1 MAEIHLWTAQK
12 WYCPLCPTTLLLCS
26 SSNSLMELT
35 SRITDHLMTHRMMVQ
50 HLILEDVSHVVV
62 VPTGGFA
69 ADLTDAESW
78 NAARA
83 VVGQVIEGA

>member
-12 WYCPLCPTTLLLCS
+12 WYCPLCPVTLLLCTS
-26 SSNSLMELT
+26 ANSLNEL
-35 SRITDHLMTHRMMVQ
+35 SGRVMDHLMTHHIMLQ
-50 HLILEDVSHVVV
+50 SLTLEDVSHVVL

-69 ADLTDAESW
+69 ADLTDSESW

-83 VVGQVIEGA
+83 VVGQVIEA